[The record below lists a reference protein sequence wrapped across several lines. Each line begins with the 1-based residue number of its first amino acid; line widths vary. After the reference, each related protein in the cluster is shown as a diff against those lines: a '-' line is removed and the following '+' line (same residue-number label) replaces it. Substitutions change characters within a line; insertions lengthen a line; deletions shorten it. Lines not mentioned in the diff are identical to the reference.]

1 MVNINIFY
9 YININMFKNLFK
21 STNVKKMEDQ
31 IAQLREDVTSLQA
44 QIKEL
49 INKQTLDNVQPTL
62 ENVLMSTLDNILE
75 PRIEKEELIAVVI
88 DPASILEN
96 PTIHGLESLIM
107 KEPFDLLDNIAD
119 KVLDK
124 VENVVDEVLDKVENV
139 VDQVSTKVENVADKV
154 LDKVENVAEK
164 VLEQVSNKVENVVDQ
179 VLDKVENVAEKVL
192 EQVPT
197 VEKETN
203 TVTPKKRRQSKKA
216 TQLDD
221 ALPKF
226 TV

>member
-9 YININMFKNLFK
+9 YINMFKNLFK

-49 INKQTLDNVQPTL
+49 INKQTLNNVQPTL
-62 ENVLMSTLDNILE
+62 DNVLMSTLDNILE

-107 KEPFDLLDNIAD
+107 KEPFDLLDNIVE
-119 KVLDK
+119 KVLDKVENVVDDVSNKVENVVDEVLDKVENVVDDVSNK

-139 VDQVSTKVENVADKV
+139 VDQV
-154 LDKVENVAEK
+154 LD
-164 VLEQVSNKVENVVDQ
+164 QVST
-179 VLDKVENVAEKVL
+179 KVENVAEKVL

-216 TQLDD
+216 TQLED

>member
-1 MVNINIFY
+1 
-9 YININMFKNLFK
+9 MFKNLFK

-62 ENVLMSTLDNILE
+62 DNVLMSTLDNILE

-107 KEPFDLLDNIAD
+107 KEPFDLLDNIVE
-119 KVLDK
+119 KVLD
-124 VENVVDEVLDKVENV
+124 
-139 VDQVSTKVENVADKV
+139 KVENVADKV
-154 LDKVENVAEK
+154 LDEVSNKVENVVDK
-164 VLEQVSNKVENVVDQ
+164 VLDEVSNKVENVVDQ
-179 VLDKVENVAEKVL
+179 VSTKVENVAEKVL

-216 TQLDD
+216 TQLED